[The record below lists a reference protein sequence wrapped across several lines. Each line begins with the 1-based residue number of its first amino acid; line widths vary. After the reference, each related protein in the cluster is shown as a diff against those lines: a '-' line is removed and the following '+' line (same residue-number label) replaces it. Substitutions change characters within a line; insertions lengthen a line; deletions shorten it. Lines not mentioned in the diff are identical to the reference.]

1 MFYFDVMLES
11 EDQVLINKVIENAT
25 FQMCIEGGEAVIQDV
40 EDYVDLLMTE
50 NYEPTPQ
57 FDEYMFESLSP
68 YLEENAKYLGMFLF
82 LFEGDDYK
90 TEIEAAKAKGKA
102 AFDANKSRLKT
113 GRDAEIKTKVANDR
127 ADDFIRGSLNYMH
140 PRQQKK
146 RYFQRLRSDNLPE
159 ANQEKMKRIEAED
172 ARKEQKKIE
181 TKANSNKVRFNKKLG
196 LMQKVKNTFS
206 KDKTAKGLG
215 QSIMKG
221 LNNAKRSLG
230 NKMLKAGTAQA
241 ATAGSKAG
249 GIAPTKAVMKGGLL
263 GTVASVGKNMVGS
276 ANRSNSNLIR
286 KNIGRNKKSELF
298 RN

>member
-1 MFYFDVMLES
+1 MSYFDLMLES
-11 EDQVLINKVIENAT
+11 EDQVMINKVIENAT

-82 LFEGDDYK
+82 EGTPEENQK
-90 TEIEAAKAKGKA
+90 IIKAT
-102 AFDANKSRLKT
+102 KS
-113 GRDAEIKTKVANDR
+113 DAEQAKFD
-127 ADDFIRGSLNYMH
+127 
-140 PRQQKK
+140 Q
-146 RYFQRLRSDNLPE
+146 
-159 ANQEKMKRIEAED
+159 
-172 ARKEQKKIE
+172 

-215 QSIMKG
+215 QSMMKG
-221 LNNAKRSLG
+221 LQNAKRSLG

-241 ATAGSKAG
+241 ATAGSRAG

-263 GTVASVGKNMVGS
+263 GKVASVGKNMV
-276 ANRSNSNLIR
+276 RSSNLANANALR
-286 KNIGRNKKSELF
+286 TNIGKDKKIPTTKKV
-298 RN
+298 

>member
-25 FQMCIEGGEAVIQDV
+25 YQMCIEGGEAVIQDV

-68 YLEENAKYLGMFLF
+68 YLEENAKYLGMF